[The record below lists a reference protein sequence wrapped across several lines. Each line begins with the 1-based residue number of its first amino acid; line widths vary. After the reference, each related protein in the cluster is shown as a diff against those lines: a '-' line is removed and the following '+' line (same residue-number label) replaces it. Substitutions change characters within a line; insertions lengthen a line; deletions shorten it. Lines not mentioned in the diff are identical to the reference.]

1 MVYSWDN
8 PTPLDII
15 LKNETVDGNKKR
27 IAGKVSASTFGSKV
41 MVEGPLKKQSDDGG
55 GSTSFILSFKNS
67 YLEQTSKALYNYIDT
82 AGLPFNFRDIY
93 GKVSIN
99 GANGSKVNFYGI
111 DIVAPNDALEQVF
124 EYLRKV
130 DKPYYD
136 KIHK

>member
-1 MVYSWDN
+1 
-8 PTPLDII
+8 
-15 LKNETVDGNKKR
+15 
-27 IAGKVSASTFGSKV
+27 

-99 GANGSKVNFYGI
+99 GANGSKVNFYGFNFTDQVNNYKALSDFNWTSTGGGTNFI
-111 DIVAPNDALEQVF
+111 TAVASSCHSLHFDSKACSTLDN
-124 EYLRKV
+124 
-130 DKPYYD
+130 
-136 KIHK
+136 